1 MNSIRTALIILSI
14 AIISACST
22 YGTYTVKSGDTLSN
36 IASRHNI
43 SVSELNRL
51 NNISNP
57 NHIRVGQT
65 LRIKGGAKVSNS
77 RGSSKSNVSNNNYK
91 ATATKPTDHSIQAS
105 TYYTDQAIPKMTG
118 WAKPTQGKVVRS
130 FNPNLPGHKGIQIAG
145 NLHQAVNSANSGQ
158 VVYAGQGT
166 GGVGQLVMI
175 KHSNNVYTAYSYLS
189 SISVREGQNVKTG
202 QQIGTMGVSSDGRTI
217 LHFEIRVNGSP
228 INPTRYVKF

>member
-1 MNSIRTALIILSI
+1 MNSIRTALIISSI
-14 AIISACST
+14 AIISACSS

-57 NHIRVGQT
+57 NHIKVGQT
-65 LRIKGGAKVSNS
+65 LRIKGGAKVSS
-77 RGSSKSNVSNNNYK
+77 RSTSSSPASSNNYR
-91 ATATKPTDHSIQAS
+91 APASRTTDHSIQAP
-105 TYYTDQAIPKMTG
+105 TTYTDKAIPKMGG
-118 WAKPTQGKVVRS
+118 WVKPTQGKVVRS

-145 NLHQAVNSANSGQ
+145 NMNQPVLSANNGQ

-175 KHSNNVYTAYSYLS
+175 KHSNNVYTAYGYLS
-189 SISVREGQNVKTG
+189 SIAVREGNTVKAG
-202 QQIGTMGVSSDGRTI
+202 QQIGTMGRSSDGRTV

-228 INPTRYVKF
+228 INPTRYVNF